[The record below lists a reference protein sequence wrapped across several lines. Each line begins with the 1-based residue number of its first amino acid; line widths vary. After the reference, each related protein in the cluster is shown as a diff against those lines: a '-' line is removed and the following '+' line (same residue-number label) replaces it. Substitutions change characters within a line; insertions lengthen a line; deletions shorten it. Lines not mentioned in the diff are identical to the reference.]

1 MQYQT
6 IFYIIKTVQCCP
18 KDDISLSLQIS
29 TRLDCV
35 CVVPEIEAEFTVKL
49 SDTTAEESETVQLSC
64 EVSKPDVMVDWLL
77 NKEVLAPSEKFD
89 MTQDGVTHTLTSAD
103 VTPDDSGTYTA
114 RVGGNETS
122 ASLTVKGKFRSVPFH
137 SRWYLCARKSP
148 PPPPPR
154 PSLRSFPT
162 VTFEMEG

>member
-1 MQYQT
+1 MQYQA
-6 IFYIIKTVQCCP
+6 IFYIIKTVKCCL

-64 EVSKPDVMVDWLL
+64 EVSKPDVTVDWLL
-77 NKEVLAPSEKFD
+77 NKEVLAPNEKFD
-89 MTQDGVTHTLTSAD
+89 MTQDGVTHTLTIAD

-122 ASLTVKGKFRSVPFH
+122 ASLTVKGKFRSVTFH
-137 SRWYLCARKSP
+137 SI
-148 PPPPPR
+148 
-154 PSLRSFPT
+154 
-162 VTFEMEG
+162 